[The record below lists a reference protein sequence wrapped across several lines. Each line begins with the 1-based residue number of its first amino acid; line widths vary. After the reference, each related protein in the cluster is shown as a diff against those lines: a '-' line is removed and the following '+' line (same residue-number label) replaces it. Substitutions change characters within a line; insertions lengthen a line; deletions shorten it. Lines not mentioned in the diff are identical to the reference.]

1 MLERRPL
8 PTSTK
13 LAVQLSYVFHPNHF
27 YVHVKDE
34 VPTLVEPLVKRLNKL
49 YRHSKPVPVQLPEIG
64 SFWVVKEKTMNN
76 WARVL
81 VVEVNVAKGVC
92 TKVTVLSVD
101 WGFVEVVELSQLR
114 PLVYQVSET
123 PCLALCFRLAGVYPL
138 NQSMVILYK

>member
-13 LAVQLSYVFHPNHF
+13 LTVQLSYVFHPNHF
-27 YVHVKDE
+27 YVHIKDE
-34 VPTLVEPLVKRLNKL
+34 VPTLVEPLVKRLNEL
-49 YRHSKPVPVQLPEIG
+49 YRHSEPVPVQLPEIG
-64 SFWVVKEKTMNN
+64 SFWVAKENKMNN

-81 VVEVNVAKGVC
+81 VVEVNVVKGV

-114 PLVYQVSET
+114 PLVHQVSET